1 MKIEKLPIEKLVP
14 YARNSRTH
22 SKEQVDQIAASIR
35 EFGWTNPVLI
45 DANST
50 IVAGHGRVL
59 AARKLN
65 LPEVPCIRLGT
76 LTPAQVRAYV
86 IADNK
91 LALNAGW
98 DDEMLAD
105 ELRAITEEGGI
116 DALLTGFDE
125 KELDALLK
133 TEEVS
138 ESEPKEYSYN
148 ITYTLVFEDPE
159 QQQAWYDLLKIWKK
173 KFGDDV
179 PVGQM
184 IVAFVNEQ
192 NSSEVH

>member
-138 ESEPKEYSYN
+138 DSEPKEYSYN